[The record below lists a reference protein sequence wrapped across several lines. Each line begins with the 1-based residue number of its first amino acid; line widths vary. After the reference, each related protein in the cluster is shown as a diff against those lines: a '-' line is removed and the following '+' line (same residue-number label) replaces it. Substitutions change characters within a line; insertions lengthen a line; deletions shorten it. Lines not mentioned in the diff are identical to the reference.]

1 MQNGPKRMFKKICV
15 VFMVRNV
22 RFLWSL
28 NRFEFHCLNFDLA
41 EAPKIL
47 AKLLNIF
54 MAKLLKQLLYKYS
67 ASLS

>member
-1 MQNGPKRMFKKICV
+1 MQNGPKRMFK
-15 VFMVRNV
+15 NV
-22 RFLWSL
+22 WSL
-28 NRFEFHCLNFDLA
+28 NPFEFHCLNFDVA

-54 MAKLLKQLLYKYS
+54 MTKLLKQLLYKYS